1 MFEKFKK
8 NLKELTTAE
17 LIKLLQDMDHLLYLP
32 YIDQPYREC
41 EKRHRFAILDELKER
56 YEKQANLEGD

>member
-1 MFEKFKK
+1 MLEKFKK
-8 NLKELTTAE
+8 NLKKLTTAE
-17 LIKLLQDMDHLLYLP
+17 LIKVLQDMDSLFYLP
-32 YIDQPYREC
+32 YIEPPFREY